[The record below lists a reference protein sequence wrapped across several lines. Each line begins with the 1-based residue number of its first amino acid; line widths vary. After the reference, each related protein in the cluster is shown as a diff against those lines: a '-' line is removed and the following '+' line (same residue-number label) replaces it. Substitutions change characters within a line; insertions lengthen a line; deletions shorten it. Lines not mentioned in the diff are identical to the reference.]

1 MQVVRDLS
9 RRCEV
14 TLIDVRDFFEYTP
27 GVLGALVGGGPC
39 RWLTGRGDNQI
50 VRDGDLPEA
59 GEVPSRNRDGMA
71 AARLGE
77 LHRTFSDVAPEQAR
91 LLQVAPERYSL
102 RPGAVVISNADE
114 CSINE
119 TVLWDYLVL
128 ATGSSYPAPLKPA
141 GTHQT
146 GRIHARQNRVEDFAV
161 AARKISRAKHVLV
174 IGGGV
179 VGVELAAEIAITA
192 GRAPQRV
199 TLVHSRKRLMD
210 NLPVEASEYAR
221 RWLEGQGVEILVGER
236 FLPMKEGH
244 VGEMHNTPWTLLRG

>member
-1 MQVVRDLS
+1 MHIRERYLEAFASVHKRVIVIGGGFAGTQVVKRPFKKMRS
-9 RRCEV
+9 Y
-14 TLIDVRDFFEYTP
+14 LIDVRDFFEYTP

-50 VRDGDLPEA
+50 VRDG
-59 GEVPSRNRDGMA
+59 GFTGSWVPIRNRMA
-71 AARLGE
+71 WLLLGLGE

-128 ATGSSYPAPLKPA
+128 ATGSSYPAPLKPT

-146 GRIHARQNRVEDFAV
+146 GRVHARQNRVEDFAV
-161 AARKISRAKHVLV
+161 AQRKISRKTCL
-174 IGGGV
+174 GYWWWGCRC
-179 VGVELAAEIAITA
+179 
-192 GRAPQRV
+192 RA
-199 TLVHSRKRLMD
+199 SR
-210 NLPVEASEYAR
+210 
-221 RWLEGQGVEILVGER
+221 
-236 FLPMKEGH
+236 
-244 VGEMHNTPWTLLRG
+244 